1 MSIPWTRQHCL
12 LDLAETK
19 NPGSVAE
26 LIMED
31 EEMAQNTL
39 RNLFEYVQKGGM
51 PIDFATEQTG
61 IPAAQFMQEM
71 ESNGYCMPQ
80 TA

>member
-1 MSIPWTRQHCL
+1 
-12 LDLAETK
+12 
-19 NPGSVAE
+19 
-26 LIMED
+26 
-31 EEMAQNTL
+31 MAQNTL